1 MRVLQS
7 GAIAIVLA
15 AASYKLFELDRYF
28 VPKELALHLTALA
41 AIIACLQGARRLELT
56 RVESLFGVFL
66 VLGIVSAALA
76 PNHWAAARAIG
87 ITFSGLVI
95 LRAARA
101 TADAGARWPLL
112 AVLAAAIVLA
122 SVTSLLQAYGVTS
135 DYFSLNRS
143 PGGTFGNRNFVAHLA
158 AIGAPTLLL
167 LLVLA
172 VRARAILASSIAV
185 AILAAALVLS
195 RSRAAMLAIVAGAI
209 VLALG
214 VWLARRRWSDSRIA
228 RRYPLAA
235 AFAAVGAAAAILIP
249 NTLNWKS
256 DSPYL
261 DTVTGVVNYRE
272 GSGHGRLVQ
281 YGTSLKLAAQHPLV
295 GVGPGNWP
303 VVYPR
308 VAAKGDPS
316 IDHDDGMTSNPWPS
330 SDWVAML
337 AERGVPATLA
347 FALALIG
354 LAVLALSAMRNSL
367 DLDEYLPPLT
377 LLATLAATLVVGSF
391 DASLL
396 LAAPTLF
403 VFALIGALAPPAAT
417 RVSIP
422 LSTATA
428 RGLALVGGALMV
440 SLLLSLRSATQLVSM
455 GLFSSATTVA
465 AYDRA
470 ALADPGSYRIQVRI
484 AELGAERGRC
494 DLVKPHAMRAHE
506 SLSRRGGARASARR
520 VRRAAQASLSSSAAR
535 SRASGSGIQQCIPI
549 ARSPACS
556 NARR

>member
-1 MRVLQS
+1 M
-7 GAIAIVLA
+7 
-15 AASYKLFELDRYF
+15 
-28 VPKELALHLTALA
+28 
-41 AIIACLQGARRLELT
+41 
-56 RVESLFGVFL
+56 
-66 VLGIVSAALA
+66 
-76 PNHWAAARAIG
+76 
-87 ITFSGLVI
+87 I

-101 TADAGARWPLL
+101 TAEAGSRWPLL

-135 DYFSLNRS
+135 EYFSLNRS

-172 VRARAILASSIAV
+172 VRARAILASSIGVAV
-185 AILAAALVLS
+185 LAAALVLS

-214 VWLARRRWSDSRIA
+214 VWLARRRWVDARIT

-235 AFAAVGAAAAILIP
+235 AFAAFGAAAAILVP

-281 YGTSLKLAAQHPLV
+281 YGTSLKLAVQHPLV

-303 VVYPR
+303 VAYPR

-316 IDHDDGMTSNPWPS
+316 LDHDDVGLTSNPWPS
-330 SDWVAML
+330 SDWVAMV

-347 FALALIG
+347 FALALVG
-354 LAVLALSAMRNSL
+354 LAVLALGAMRNSL

-403 VFALIGALAPPAAT
+403 VFALLGALAPPAAA

-428 RGLALVGGALMV
+428 RGLALVGGALVV
-440 SLLLSLRSATQLVSM
+440 SLLLSLRSVTQLVSM

-470 ALADPGSYRIQVRI
+470 ALADPGSYRIQMRI

-494 DLVKPHAMRAHE
+494 DLVKPHAHARAR
-506 SLSRRGGARASARR
+506 SLSCGH
-520 VRRAAQASLSSSAAR
+520 
-535 SRASGSGIQQCIPI
+535 
-549 ARSPACS
+549 
-556 NARR
+556 

>member
-1 MRVLQS
+1 VDSSTPDRGALRVLQS

-15 AASYKLFELDRYF
+15 AATYKLFELDRYF

-56 RVESLFGVFL
+56 RVETLFGVFL
-66 VLGIVSAALA
+66 LLGIASAAVA
-76 PNHWAAARAIG
+76 TNHWAAARAVG
-87 ITFSGLVI
+87 ITFSGLVV

-101 TADAGARWPLL
+101 TSDAGSRWPLL
-112 AVLAAAIVLA
+112 AVLVAAIVLA
-122 SVTSLLQAYGVTS
+122 SVLSLLQAYGVTS
-135 DYFSLNRS
+135 DFFSLNRS

-172 VRARAILASSIAV
+172 PRARAILASSVGV

-195 RSRAAMLAIVAGAI
+195 RSRAAMLAVVAGAL

-214 VWLARRRWSDSRIA
+214 IWVAQRRWRDPRIA

-235 AFAAVGAAAAILIP
+235 AFAAVGAAIAILAP
-249 NTLNWKS
+249 NALNWRS

-281 YGTSLKLAAQHPLV
+281 YGTSLKLASQHPFL

-303 VVYPR
+303 VAYPK

-316 IDHDDGMTSNPWPS
+316 IDHDDGMTANPWPS
-330 SDWVAML
+330 SDWIAMI
-337 AERGVPATLA
+337 AERGAPATLA
-347 FALALIG
+347 FALAFLG
-354 LAVLALSAMRNSL
+354 LAVLAFRAMRDSL
-367 DLDEYLPPLT
+367 DLDEFLPPLT
-377 LLATLAATLVVGSF
+377 LVATLAATIVVGCF

-403 VFALIGALAPPAAT
+403 VFALIGALSPPAAK
-417 RVSIP
+417 RMSIS

-428 RGLALVGGALMV
+428 RGLAMVGSALLIA
-440 SLLLSLRSATQLVSM
+440 LLLSLRSVSQLVAM
-455 GLFSSATTVA
+455 GMFSSANTVA
-465 AYDRA
+465 AYDHA
-470 ALADPGSYRIQVRI
+470 AIADPGSYRIQMRI
-484 AELGAERGRC
+484 AELGAERTRC
-494 DLVKPHAMRAHE
+494 DLVKPHAMRAHDLFPAAPE
-506 SLSRRGGARASARR
+506 PAHLLASCG
-520 VRRAAQASLSSSAAR
+520 VRLKHR
-535 SRASGSGIQQCIPI
+535 
-549 ARSPACS
+549 
-556 NARR
+556 

>member
-1 MRVLQS
+1 MPETTPDRGALRVLQS

-15 AASYKLFELDRYF
+15 AATYKLFELDRYF

-56 RVESLFGVFL
+56 RVETLFGLYL
-66 VLGIVSAALA
+66 VLGIISAVLA
-76 PNHWAAARAIG
+76 ANHWAAARAVG

-95 LRAARA
+95 FRAARA
-101 TADAGARWPLL
+101 TSEGGSRWRLL
-112 AVLAAAIVLA
+112 AVLAVAIVLA

-172 VRARAILASSIAV
+172 PRVRAMLASSAGVAV
-185 AILAAALVLS
+185 VAAALVLS
-195 RSRAAMLAIVAGAI
+195 RSRAAMLAVIASAL

-214 VWLARRRWSDSRIA
+214 IWIAQRRWRDPRIG

-235 AFAAVGAAAAILIP
+235 AFAAAGAVAAILIP

-281 YGTSLKLAAQHPLV
+281 YGASLKLAAEHPLL
-295 GVGPGNWP
+295 GVGPGNWA
-303 VVYPR
+303 VAYPR

-316 IDHDDGMTSNPWPS
+316 IDRDDGMTANPWPS
-330 SDWVAML
+330 SDWIAML
-337 AERGVPATLA
+337 AERGLLATLA
-347 FALALIG
+347 FALAFIG
-354 LAVLALSAMRNSL
+354 LAVLSVSAMRNAL
-367 DLDEYLPPLT
+367 DLDELLPPLT
-377 LLATLAATLVVGSF
+377 LLATLAATFVVGCF

-403 VFALIGALAPPAAT
+403 VFALLGALSPPAAA
-417 RVSIP
+417 RLSIP

-428 RGLALVGGALMV
+428 RGLALVGGAIAV
-440 SLLLSLRSATQLVSM
+440 ALLLSLRSVSQLVSM
-455 GLFSSATTVA
+455 GMFSSATTVA
-465 AYDRA
+465 AYDHA
-470 ALADPGSYRIQVRI
+470 AIADPGSYRIQMRI
-484 AELGAERGRC
+484 AELGTERARC
-494 DLVKPHAMRAHE
+494 DLVKRHAMRAHDLFPAAPE
-506 SLSRRGGARASARR
+506 PTHLLAGCGVRFKRR
-520 VRRAAQASLSSSAAR
+520 
-535 SRASGSGIQQCIPI
+535 
-549 ARSPACS
+549 
-556 NARR
+556 